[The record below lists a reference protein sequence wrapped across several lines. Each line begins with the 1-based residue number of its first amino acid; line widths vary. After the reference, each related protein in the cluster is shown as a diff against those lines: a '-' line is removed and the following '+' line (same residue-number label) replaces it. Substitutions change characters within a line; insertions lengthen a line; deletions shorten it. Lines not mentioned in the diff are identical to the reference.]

1 MVVRLL
7 KCYTIIGWTILTSF
21 MIHWECPCEFIA
33 IFWIDTQVSSFGALP
48 MPQKRRRRFPKT
60 AVLGDLSSSGV
71 GNPLNVSETPQKLH
85 NTRLDYSNQ
94 LYDTLGMSLTVF
106 SNLYSHLKSPKSSN
120 FSMPQKRHSLKPTF
134 RKMFKWIYKEWATL

>member
-1 MVVRLL
+1 MLVRLV
-7 KCYTIIGWTILTSF
+7 KIDITQGQTILTSF
-21 MIHWECPCEFIA
+21 LILWGCPCQLIA
-33 IFWIDTQVSSFGALP
+33 TYSNIGKAPNQQIVNAPKKTSTICPKSAVSS
-48 MPQKRRRRFPKT
+48 
-60 AVLGDLSSSGV
+60 DLFQGV
-71 GNPLNVSETPQKLH
+71 GNPLNVCETPEKLH

-134 RKMFKWIYKEWATL
+134 RKIFKWIYKEWATL